1 MYNYISCIHLK
12 IVLVISIYETMTTEN
27 GRLGVELVW
36 GWNTF
41 MLPYCVEG
49 LSANSMLTQ
58 FLGETVISTIK

>member
-36 GWNTF
+36 RWNTF
-41 MLPYCVEG
+41 ML
-49 LSANSMLTQ
+49 N
-58 FLGETVISTIK
+58 FLHCLIVWKDYQQTLC